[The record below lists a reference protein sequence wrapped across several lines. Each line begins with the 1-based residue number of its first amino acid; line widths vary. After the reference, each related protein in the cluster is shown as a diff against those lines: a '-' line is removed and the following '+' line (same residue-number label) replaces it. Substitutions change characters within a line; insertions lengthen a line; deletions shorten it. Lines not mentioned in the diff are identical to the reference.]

1 MSPVRTTPAAK
12 KTSLRPIGMPRQ
24 VMVRIDMRHPDALPV
39 GVTRTDA
46 RGKRGLEARV
56 ALVDEVWRIAEAW
69 WRDAGP
75 GGGGQARTYYRVIL
89 EGGRPLTI
97 FRDEAHGGWFEQPYS
112 AGQHP

>member
-46 RGKRGLEARV
+46 RG
-56 ALVDEVWRIAEAW
+56 
-69 WRDAGP
+69 
-75 GGGGQARTYYRVIL
+75 
-89 EGGRPLTI
+89 
-97 FRDEAHGGWFEQPYS
+97 
-112 AGQHP
+112 